1 MRFPV
6 LVTSLTLSAIWGVS
20 WNAHVA
26 YSLAI
31 DFGRYHAADEMLSIL
46 KEAASE
52 RPDLVTVVSAG
63 QSQMGREIS
72 YAIIQRKGA
81 KPQSALYFNGA
92 HHGNE
97 WPSSEAALALLQK
110 VVSNPDDPLITE
122 ALDKYAIIIQ
132 PVVNPDGH
140 THQTRET
147 ASGSDPNRDYP
158 FPLRADE
165 ESFKTPETK
174 IVRSIL
180 NVLPSRAAIA
190 YHSGMEGVLW
200 PSCFT
205 DKPTLHHNLFY
216 SLARKTAAAMGMG
229 FFQQSW
235 RDYPTEGEFIDYAYM
250 KSRSLALTFEISRDG
265 IPAETQLQ
273 GVVDRALKG
282 SLSFVR
288 SILDIDRGN
297 FQVQTEPQSHRKSF
311 PMPMLASF
319 SPAN

>member
-147 ASGSDPNRDYP
+147 ASGSDPNRD
-158 FPLRADE
+158 
-165 ESFKTPETK
+165 
-174 IVRSIL
+174 
-180 NVLPSRAAIA
+180 
-190 YHSGMEGVLW
+190 
-200 PSCFT
+200 
-205 DKPTLHHNLFY
+205 
-216 SLARKTAAAMGMG
+216 
-229 FFQQSW
+229 
-235 RDYPTEGEFIDYAYM
+235 
-250 KSRSLALTFEISRDG
+250 
-265 IPAETQLQ
+265 
-273 GVVDRALKG
+273 
-282 SLSFVR
+282 
-288 SILDIDRGN
+288 
-297 FQVQTEPQSHRKSF
+297 
-311 PMPMLASF
+311 
-319 SPAN
+319 